1 MHIKKKTFNSS
12 PFSFRTQTKEKY
24 AQPPILM
31 LLFPFVVYAPKK
43 QKIYNLQ
50 ILRLICIFLFGY
62 PIVYVG
68 VFKLNH

>member
-1 MHIKKKTFNSS
+1 MHIKKKLLTVLLFPSELRLKKNMH
-12 PFSFRTQTKEKY
+12 T
-24 AQPPILM
+24 PPALM